1 MVKRWRLRTFSTSP
15 AFAARY
21 IALNWA
27 GHRFA
32 PVQTPPSAPSSTA
45 SPIASSG
52 PMNKEK
58 PSLGKGAGPPEAP
71 SVPTTRRNLLKSA
84 MMELESF
91 MATMF
96 GCAASF
102 AIVAGSMIVSVWA
115 GMS

>member
-1 MVKRWRLRTFSTSP
+1 MVKRWRRRTFSASP

-52 PMNKEK
+52 PMKSENL
-58 PSLGKGAGPPEAP
+58 SANGSSAI
-71 SVPTTRRNLLKSA
+71 RNLLKSA

-91 MATMF
+91 MAMMF
-96 GCAASF
+96 GCEASF
-102 AIVAGSMIVSVWA
+102 AMVAGSMIVSVCA